1 MRRSLPVLV
10 LVAGAFLGV
19 QAETVLVLPFANQS
33 STHSLDWIGE
43 SVAHTVGES
52 LAARGLLVLGREDRQ
67 EAYRRLSIRSNAPL
81 THATAIKVAEELD
94 AGAVIFG
101 QFDLTPPAPGGPA
114 GTRGSLHVTAWT
126 VNMGRMR
133 SAPEIIGSGPLD
145 DLAALQKHLAW
156 QLLRQLDPEGTPE
169 AELGLNDRASTRLDA
184 MENYTRGLL
193 ASNDEQKHRYLT
205 QAARLDDRF
214 WEPAFELGK
223 LHFGH
228 KEYQFAAGWFAKVK
242 PPATRLLEATFLL
255 GLCRY
260 YTGDY
265 AAAEQAF
272 TTVAESVPLNEVYN
286 NLGAAQSRRNLPSAA
301 ESFRKAVEGDPADPD
316 YHFNV
321 GFALWKRGDFEAAA
335 NGFRAV
341 LDRNPEDAQAT
352 LLLGRCIQKSG
363 PRPADLKAGFER
375 VKLNYEEGAWRQLK
389 AALEAGKSKPRKS
402 E

>member
-1 MRRSLPVLV
+1 MQRSLPVVFL
-10 LVAGAFLGV
+10 LASAFLAAR
-19 QAETVLVLPFANQS
+19 AETVLVLPFSNQS
-33 STHSLDWIGE
+33 SSQSLDWIGE

-67 EAYRRLSIRSNAPL
+67 EAYRRLSIRGNARL
-81 THATAIKVAEELD
+81 THATAIKVAEALD
-94 AGAVIFG
+94 AGTVIFG
-101 QFDLTPPAPGGPA
+101 QFDLAPPAPGAAA
-114 GTRGSLHVTAWT
+114 GARGSLHVTAWT
-126 VNMGRMR
+126 VSMGRMR
-133 SAPEIIGSGPLD
+133 SGPEIIESGPLD
-145 DLAALQKHLAW
+145 DLAALQRHLAW
-156 QLLRQLDPEGTPE
+156 QLLLQLDPEGTPQAEE
-169 AELGLNDRASTRLDA
+169 ALKERASIRLDA

-193 ASNDEQKHRYLT
+193 ASSDEQKHRYLT
-205 QAARLDDRF
+205 QAARLDVRF

-228 KEYQFAAGWFAKVK
+228 KEYQLAAEWFAKVK
-242 PPATRLLEATFLL
+242 PPASRLLEATFLL

-286 NLGAAQSRRNLPSAA
+286 NLGAAQSRRNLPAA
-301 ESFRKAVEGDPADPD
+301 SESFRKAVEGDPGDPD
-316 YHFNV
+316 YNFNAAY
-321 GFALWKRGDFEAAA
+321 ALWKRGDFEAAA
-335 NGFRAV
+335 KSFRAA
-341 LDRNPEDAQAT
+341 LEHNQEDAQAT
-352 LLLGRCIQKSG
+352 LLLGRCLQKSG

-389 AALEAGKSKPRKS
+389 AALEAGKSKSGKN